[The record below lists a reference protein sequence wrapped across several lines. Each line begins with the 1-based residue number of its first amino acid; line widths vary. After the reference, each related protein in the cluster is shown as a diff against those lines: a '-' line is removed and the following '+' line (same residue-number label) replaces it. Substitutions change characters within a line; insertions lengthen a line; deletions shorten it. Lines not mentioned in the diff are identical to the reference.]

1 MTITETQKTAQ
12 LAADAAV
19 SAAEAKQYMLEAEQG
34 YQDTSAAAQQAQDA
48 AGSALL
54 SKQSAA
60 TSEENSLQYAT
71 EAGVARDEAVTAASN
86 ASDYAQNKFTFYKTA
101 SDPDGTIAGLA
112 ATTDGQSFWVAQGP
126 DALSAAWQYQNKA
139 GVAVLQ
145 AKQPGTSAIT
155 GTIREFPT
163 LAAAQADAD
172 AGNIPVGSTAYY
184 RSSDDSALAVE
195 VINNAGTLQ
204 PTGRKMPS
212 QGEIDALNALISND
226 PSLSPFVQWEGD
238 GGFILA
244 QLAKDYLKTAGFEVG
259 AARLSMRSL
268 TIDEVSDKTIIVQ
281 DENGFVLE
289 KYAQNTFQNISGK
302 FIPTNDNNY
311 VMEDENGF
319 KFFSPLSPVASGGTS
334 NSNADRMSFI
344 ASMDNDAL
352 GYSLA
357 INNKLVTG
365 IQRPVFDYNLVV
377 TYGQSLST
385 GTEGWPAL
393 SKVAIEVNNV
403 LMFGNSVRPNT
414 DRATGG
420 STWNPLGGAA
430 LNPLI
435 AVTQSIGGASVL
447 TDAEV
452 SALAPGAVNE
462 GETVDVGAVNFWRQ
476 LQNDFHGVSVDPA
489 RKIIVLNCGVQGRTV
504 EELSKG
510 HAYNHYNRV
519 IEAVTKVKAYI
530 ASQQPTATVGITAFL
545 YMQGEWNYW
554 TSTTGTHDRA
564 TFLDLTKQLRTDL
577 ITDCAY
583 GICGQKLPPAWVTY
597 QTGGS
602 YTDDTYNLAI
612 GMAQIDM
619 ADQVPGC
626 WLATPV
632 YQVTDKNGHLDP
644 NGYRW
649 AGMQFGKVLHR
660 ILDRGT
666 DWKPLK
672 PIKVVRYSDDEIMV
686 SFNTPSPPLQFK
698 EAYVVNT
705 PTMYPNKGFLVKD
718 ANGAVGIASVSIV
731 GQSTVSIKLSAPTTG
746 DVYLWYAPKTTY
758 NGNGNL
764 CDSDSSIA
772 PYNYEYHAGSGQYAS
787 ANISALVDKP
797 YPLNNWCCAFR
808 IKVEDK

>member
-1 MTITETQKTAQ
+1 MAEVPLPTPTDNAVPSTDIRDAVYAGAMLDKVVTSTELTYTDRLGGEHYTVDGIK
-12 LAADAAV
+12 
-19 SAAEAKQYMLEAEQG
+19 AEGDKVVEETRQNLIPLSRQYM
-34 YQDTSAAAQQAQDA
+34 
-48 AGSALL
+48 
-54 SKQSAA
+54 
-60 TSEENSLQYAT
+60 
-71 EAGVARDEAVTAASN
+71 
-86 ASDYAQNKFTFYKTA
+86 
-101 SDPDGTIAGLA
+101 
-112 ATTDGQSFWVAQGP
+112 
-126 DALSAAWQYQNKA
+126 
-139 GVAVLQ
+139 
-145 AKQPGTSAIT
+145 
-155 GTIREFPT
+155 T
-163 LAAAQADAD
+163 LAAAQADIA
-172 AGNIPVGSTAYY
+172 NIPDGSATYY
-184 RSSDDSALAVE
+184 RSPDDSALAIE
-195 VINNAGTLQ
+195 VINNAGTLE

-447 TDAEV
+447 IDAEV

-462 GETVDVGAVNFWRQ
+462 GETVDVGAVNFWRK
-476 LQNDFHGVSVDPA
+476 LQNDFKGVSVNPS

-510 HAYNHYNRV
+510 NALNHYNRV
-519 IEAVTKVKAYI
+519 IEAVTKVKSFI
-530 ASQQPTATVGITAFL
+530 NSSNPSATVGIVAFL

-554 TSTTGTHDRA
+554 TATSGTHDRA
-564 TFLDLTKQLRTDL
+564 TFLSLTEQLRTDL
-577 ITDCAY
+577 INDCAY
-583 GICGQKLPPAWVTY
+583 GICGQTLPPAWITY

-602 YTDDTYNLAI
+602 YTDDTYNLGI
-612 GMAQIDM
+612 GMAQLDM

-626 WLATPV
+626 YLATPV

-660 ILDRGT
+660 ILDRGL
-666 DWKPLK
+666 DWKPMK
-672 PIKVVRYSDDEIMV
+672 PIKVVRYSDDEILAC
-686 SFNTPSPPLQFK
+686 FNTPSPPAKFK
-698 EAYVVNT
+698 ETYVVNT
-705 PTMYPNKGFLVKD
+705 ATMYPNKGFLVTD
-718 ANGAVGIASVSIV
+718 ANGVVGVSSVTTV
-731 GQSTVSIKLSAPTTG
+731 GQATLSVKLSAPTTG

-764 CDSDSSIA
+764 CDSDSTIA
-772 PYNYEYHAGSGQYAS
+772 PYNYEYHAGSGQYPS
-787 ANISALVDKP
+787 ANIAALVDKP
-797 YPLNNWCCAFR
+797 YPLENWCCAFR